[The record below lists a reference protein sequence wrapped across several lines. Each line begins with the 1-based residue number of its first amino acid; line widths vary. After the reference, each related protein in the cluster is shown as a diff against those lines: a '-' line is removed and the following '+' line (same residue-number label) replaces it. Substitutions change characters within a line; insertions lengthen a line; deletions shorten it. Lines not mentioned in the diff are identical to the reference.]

1 MITLCLTLVM
11 LILCFTGC
19 GGSKDHK
26 DTQTQAQVQKPATE
40 EQKPVADGINVIDV
54 FAGVDL
60 TKGIYTSTMDSVRDG
75 SGHYWVEPLQ
85 MNLDNIDYDR
95 SNADM
100 KAFLQ
105 SIDFYWVESNEMGNK
120 LKNGD
125 TITIGLEYSKSD
137 AEALGITLFEETKT
151 IAVDWLKEVYR
162 DASEVDMERV
172 KAIYE
177 DAEPVQCA
185 VGSTAD
191 NWSDM
196 ENYSF
201 TTSERTFF
209 EYEEDGN
216 GNRYI
221 SCLLVLVTVNHEY
234 DYEGEHEQFTTNTLV
249 RVELDKS
256 DANFDYLQNEAG
268 YEEDER
274 LKNRYRSIED
284 FCPESDEY
292 AVAYGWHAYTLS
304 QNGELAY
311 LEDGDDESSYVEL
324 EEFHMN

>member
-1 MITLCLTLVM
+1 MKRIIAFSLV
-11 LILCFTGC
+11 LVLLSLCFSGC
-19 GGSKDHK
+19 GGEKEK
-26 DTQTQAQVQKPATE
+26 
-40 EQKPVADGINVIDV
+40 VADGINVIDV

-75 SGHYWVEPLQ
+75 SGHYWVKPLQ
-85 MNLDNIDYDR
+85 INLDNVDYDR

-100 KAFLQ
+100 KEFLK
-105 SIDFYWVESNEMGNK
+105 SIDFYWVENNEMRDK

-151 IAVDWLKEVYR
+151 ITVDWLKEVYR
-162 DASEVDMERV
+162 DSSEVDMERL

-185 VGSTAD
+185 VRSTAD
-191 NWSDM
+191 DWSDM
-196 ENYSF
+196 ENYSY

-209 EYEEDGN
+209 EYEKDGN

-221 SCLLVLVTVNHEY
+221 ACLLVLVTINHEY
-234 DYEGEHEQFTTNTLV
+234 DYEGVHEQYTTHTLV

-256 DANFDYLQNEAG
+256 DANFDYFQNEAG
-268 YEEDER
+268 YDESER

-284 FCPESDEY
+284 FRQESDEY
-292 AVAYGWHAYTLS
+292 AVAYGWHAYVLS
-304 QNGELAY
+304 QNGELSY
-311 LEDGDDESSYVEL
+311 LEDSDDESGYAEL